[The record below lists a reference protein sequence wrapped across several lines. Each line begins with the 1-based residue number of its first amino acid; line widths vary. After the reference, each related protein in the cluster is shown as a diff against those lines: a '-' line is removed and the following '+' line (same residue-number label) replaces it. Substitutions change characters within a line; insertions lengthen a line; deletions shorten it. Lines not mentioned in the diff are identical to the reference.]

1 MIGSCTLHERK
12 YDVLAAQSIMSAVPS
27 AKYAVNTKDIGKT
40 KSRTIGAKEQDLG
53 FLIQVHE
60 TLLDTGALPWYQ

>member
-1 MIGSCTLHERK
+1 MHERK

-27 AKYAVNTKDIGKT
+27 AKYAVNTKDIGNT
-40 KSRTIGAKEQDLG
+40 DSRIIGAKVQDLG
-53 FLIQVHE
+53 FSVQIHE

>member
-1 MIGSCTLHERK
+1 
-12 YDVLAAQSIMSAVPS
+12 MSAVPS

-53 FLIQVHE
+53 FLIQIYE